1 LQTGRSIMLDSPGV
15 NDTHQPG
22 GSADP
27 ARGVRP
33 LAVCE
38 FDRGLR
44 CLRVNE
50 AMAAI
55 TRQPLA
61 DHLGRRLQEIL
72 PPPAGPL
79 DSLCSQVLA
88 SGEAIIDVGLRI
100 AAHDDR
106 LLVTIVPRR
115 DDDGRPAGVTLLFRS
130 PTHRDRLGRT
140 LEDRL
145 RFEALLSELA
155 RGFVGSRFDEIDAQ
169 IRQGLERIVEFF
181 AADGGQVYEFREDGS
196 ARLLSH
202 ALAPGFEFDL
212 PEVPDVEFPWIAAEV
227 LRGNEIRISHLDE
240 LPPEAGRDR
249 LSIAS
254 RGVRSVVVCPIVVD
268 RRIGGAIALNSARR
282 ERHWPDELVDA
293 LRFAGDMFGAAITRR
308 RAEERL
314 AQEKQLV
321 EAILDS
327 LPGLFFMLDENGRMV
342 RWNRNREVVT
352 GYSAEELRGRHF
364 LEGIA
369 PENEKGAAEAFA
381 RGFADGGAQ
390 LEHEVPTEDGR
401 RIPHLA
407 TGRRVMLAGKAY
419 ALGMAIDIS
428 ALRAAEDHIRRQQA
442 ELAHVARVSA
452 MGELVAA
459 IAHELNQPLTAI
471 RTNAQATRRMLATG
485 EVDVAEVDEALEDIN
500 ADAARAGEIIRRLR
514 ELLRKGHP
522 QKLPLD
528 VNELVRSIEPLTS
541 LDARHNNVSLV
552 VDLAP
557 DLPAT
562 AGDRIQLQQVMLN
575 LVRNGCDATRDGARP
590 GGRLVLRT
598 ALARPGTLEITVEDA
613 GPRLSDEAFARM
625 FQPFYTTKPGGLG
638 VGLSISRSIVEAH
651 GGLLWASRSPERG
664 LTMHLTL
671 PCDAD
676 GPR

>member
-1 LQTGRSIMLDSPGV
+1 VRDVQPLARDS
-15 NDTHQPG
+15 
-22 GSADP
+22 DP
-27 ARGVRP
+27 ASEG
-33 LAVCE
+33 LAVGVCE
-38 FDRGLR
+38 LDRELR
-44 CLRVNE
+44 CLGLNR
-50 AMAAI
+50 AMAAL
-55 TRQPLA
+55 TRQPFA
-61 DHLGRRLQEIL
+61 GHVGRSVREIL
-72 PPPAGPL
+72 PPGGAALESLCRQVLGSEQPIIDADVRIAGPE
-79 DSLCSQVLA
+79 
-88 SGEAIIDVGLRI
+88 GRW
-100 AAHDDR
+100 
-106 LLVTIVPRR
+106 LVTIIPHGT
-115 DDDGRPAGVTLLFRS
+115 DDGGPVGVTILFR
-130 PTHRDRLGRT
+130 PPAYGDRLGRN
-140 LEDRL
+140 LQDRL

-181 AADGGQVYEFREDGS
+181 AADGGQVLELREDGS

-212 PEVPDVEFPWIAAEV
+212 PELPDVEFPWIAAEV
-227 LRGNEIRISHLDE
+227 LRGREIRISHLDE

-254 RGVRSVVVCPIVVD
+254 RGVRSLVVCPIVVD
-268 RRIGGAIALNSARR
+268 GKIGGSIVLNSARH
-282 ERHWPDELVDA
+282 ERHWPDELVGT
-293 LRFAGDMFGAAITRR
+293 LRLAGEMFGAAITRR

-321 EAILDS
+321 EAVLDS

-369 PENEKGAAEAFA
+369 PEYEKGAAEAFA

-390 LEHEVPTEDGR
+390 LEHEVPTKDGR

-471 RTNAQATRRMLATG
+471 RTNAQATRRMLASG
-485 EVDVAEVDEALEDIN
+485 EVDKAELDEALGDIS
-500 ADAARAGEIIRRLR
+500 ADAGRASEIIRRLR
-514 ELLRKGHP
+514 ELLRKGTP
-522 QKLPLD
+522 EKLPLD
-528 VNELVRSIEPLTS
+528 VNELVRGIEPLTKM
-541 LDARHNNVSLV
+541 DALHNDVSLV
-552 VDLAP
+552 MDLAP

-562 AGDRIQLQQVMLN
+562 VGDRIQLQQVMLN
-575 LVRNGCDATRDGARP
+575 LVRNGCDAIRDGARP

-598 ALARPGTLEITVEDA
+598 ALARPGTVEITLEDA
-613 GPRLSDEAFARM
+613 GPPLSDEAFAHM

-651 GGLLWASRSPERG
+651 GGFLWASRNPERG

-671 PCDAD
+671 PCEAD